1 MMDDVRAATA
11 SGHRAAAAGATT
23 GMLLTPDD
31 VARMLRVSRKQVL
44 RLPLRRVTLGRR
56 TVRYDERDVAAFVER
71 HKLTE
76 TR

>member
-1 MMDDVRAATA
+1 MDDVRAVPA
-11 SGHRAAAAGATT
+11 SGHRTATT
-23 GMLLTPDD
+23 RATPGMLLTPDD